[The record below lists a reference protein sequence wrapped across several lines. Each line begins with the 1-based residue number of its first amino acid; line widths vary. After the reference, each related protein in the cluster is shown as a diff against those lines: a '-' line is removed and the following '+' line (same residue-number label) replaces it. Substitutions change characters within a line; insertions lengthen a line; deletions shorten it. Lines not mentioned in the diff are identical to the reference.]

1 MALFNKNGLKI
12 VYNSSFNRL
21 AITCAADF
29 VSISP
34 EIFQIWKKLS
44 ELDSDY
50 EKLTIDQ
57 NGSTIEILKLCGNI
71 SLKFLSCKNFASQI
85 ILREDTVKAIFR
97 QYNHIITSIY
107 KKRITNPEV
116 KSIIVKPPRASRSP
130 GDVGPQK
137 RSLSRASPVVRRS
150 ISPDNPSGDV
160 GPQKRR
166 KPPHITSP
174 NQEEDRLEETHVE
187 PQKRR
192 KPPHIPSSNQEEE
205 DRLEETQI
213 SAPPDSSCET
223 EFNE

>member
-1 MALFNKNGLKI
+1 MESYQKRTCNCERNIFKREKPSTMALFNKNGLKI
-12 VYNSSFNRL
+12 VYNASFNRL
-21 AITCAADF
+21 AITCATDF

-34 EIFQIWKKLS
+34 EIFQIWKKVS

-85 ILREDTVKAIFR
+85 ILREDTVKAIFS
-97 QYNHIITSIY
+97 QYNYIITSIH
-107 KKRITNPEV
+107 KKRISTQVGKPIEG
-116 KSIIVKPPRASRSP
+116 IVKPLRASRQS

-137 RSLSRASPVVRRS
+137 RSLSRATPVVRRS

-166 KPPHITSP
+166 KPPPIA
-174 NQEEDRLEETHVE
+174 
-187 PQKRR
+187 
-192 KPPHIPSSNQEEE
+192 SSNQEE
-205 DRLEETQI
+205 DKLEETQI

-223 EFNE
+223 VFNE

>member
-1 MALFNKNGLKI
+1 MESYQKRTYNCERNIFKRKKPSTMALFNKNGLKI

-34 EIFQIWKKLS
+34 EIFQIWKKVT

-137 RSLSRASPVVRRS
+137 RSLSRATPVVRRS

-166 KPPHITSP
+166 KPPPIA
-174 NQEEDRLEETHVE
+174 
-187 PQKRR
+187 
-192 KPPHIPSSNQEEE
+192 SSNQEEEE

-213 SAPPDSSCET
+213 SAPLDSSCET
-223 EFNE
+223 VFNE